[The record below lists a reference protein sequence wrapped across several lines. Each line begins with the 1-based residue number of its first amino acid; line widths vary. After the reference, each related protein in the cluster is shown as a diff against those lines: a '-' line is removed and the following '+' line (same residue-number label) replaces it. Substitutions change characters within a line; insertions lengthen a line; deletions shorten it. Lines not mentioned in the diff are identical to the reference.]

1 MQIYRG
7 NKEKRKKSTQ
17 VVERV
22 FIAGGEMSVED
33 GNIMGYPSSVVAGER
48 GGGGF
53 ESERTG

>member
-1 MQIYRG
+1 M
-7 NKEKRKKSTQ
+7 
-17 VVERV
+17 ERV